1 MKQYRIIFS
10 GYGPENTSFS
20 KSLKLMGDKIAKQ
33 FPELV
38 DVQYVY
44 NVMDLG
50 YKSEDILWMT
60 EQGILT
66 VTYQSTSYLTDDVPD
81 LGFVDLPFLFRDNAH
96 ARNAM
101 DGKLGQYLT
110 NKIEDRKN
118 YKILGYLENGFRQIS
133 NSSRAIKKPADMKD
147 LKIRVLPSEVHS
159 RFFELLGAIPMRMD
173 LTKAITDIQT
183 GALDAQENPYTN
195 TTTYGVHHYHKH
207 HTLSNHFY
215 ISRAI
220 MCNRTQ
226 FYKWPEPLKW
236 AITSSAKEA
245 IKWQRNQI
253 ERDVQEAEQLILN
266 SSGQIHNLTSEE
278 TALFKEKMAPLYK
291 EAQEK
296 FGDIPFDLI

>member
-44 NVMDLG
+44 NVMELG

-66 VTYQSTSYLTDDVPD
+66 VTYQSTSYLTDDVPE
-81 LGFVDLPFLFRDNAH
+81 LAFVDLPFLFRDNAH

-118 YKILGYLENGFRQIS
+118 YKIRRYDSCNYIVPL
-133 NSSRAIKKPADMKD
+133 
-147 LKIRVLPSEVHS
+147 
-159 RFFELLGAIPMRMD
+159 RFF
-173 LTKAITDIQT
+173 
-183 GALDAQENPYTN
+183 
-195 TTTYGVHHYHKH
+195 
-207 HTLSNHFY
+207 F
-215 ISRAI
+215 
-220 MCNRTQ
+220 
-226 FYKWPEPLKW
+226 
-236 AITSSAKEA
+236 TS
-245 IKWQRNQI
+245 
-253 ERDVQEAEQLILN
+253 
-266 SSGQIHNLTSEE
+266 LTSP
-278 TALFKEKMAPLYK
+278 LFCI
-291 EAQEK
+291 
-296 FGDIPFDLI
+296 FGKGPPFE